1 MFGGFKM
8 DPSLISLISIA
19 LAIGIPIISAAVTI
33 IICGTAMAGVG
44 TEKPEILSRLIITV
58 VLGEALAIYGLLIAF
73 MLLSTLPNIETMEA
87 ANKALIAGIIIS
99 IATICAGAG
108 ISYSGSSLI
117 GATAEKPE
125 TFSSNVIGVVLSE
138 ALAIYGL
145 LIAFMIIGQI

>member
-1 MFGGFKM
+1 MV
-8 DPSLISLISIA
+8 DPSFTSLIGITM
-19 LAIGIPIISAAVTI
+19 AISVPLVSAAVTI
-33 IICGTAMAGVG
+33 IICGTALAGVG
-44 TEKPEILSRLIITV
+44 TEKPELLSRLIITV

-73 MLLSTLPNIETMEA
+73 MLLSKLPVITTTEA
-87 ANKALIAGIIIS
+87 ANKALFSGIIIAV
-99 IATICAGAG
+99 ATLSAGAG

-125 TFSSNVIGVVLSE
+125 TFSRTVIGVVLSE